1 MSISNQ
7 LRGIILSIVDESGPH
22 PKGWH
27 PNFATLSQIHNFA
40 VKSFSI
46 MIGDKA
52 YREKSLLDLT
62 CFGILPFQD
71 INAVGFIHFFGVNK
85 IPDTNQA
92 QRELPITL
100 TLLFDESY
108 RDILCQISPQLHQFL
123 ERERKNL
130 WPTVFNEQKD
140 KELLKKLYDKLLQFL
155 KE

>member
-1 MSISNQ
+1 MSNP

-22 PKGWH
+22 PQGWH
-27 PNFATLSQIHNFA
+27 PNFATLSQILNSA

-71 INAVGFIHFFGVNK
+71 MNAVGFIHFFGVNR
-85 IPDTNQA
+85 IPNTNRS

-100 TLLFDESY
+100 TLMFDEAY
-108 RDILCQISPQLHQFL
+108 RDTLCQKSPQIHQFL
-123 ERERKNL
+123 ENETKNL
-130 WPTVFNEQKD
+130 SSTVLNEQKN
-140 KELLKKLYDKLLQFL
+140 KALLENLYNKLIKFL
-155 KE
+155 E